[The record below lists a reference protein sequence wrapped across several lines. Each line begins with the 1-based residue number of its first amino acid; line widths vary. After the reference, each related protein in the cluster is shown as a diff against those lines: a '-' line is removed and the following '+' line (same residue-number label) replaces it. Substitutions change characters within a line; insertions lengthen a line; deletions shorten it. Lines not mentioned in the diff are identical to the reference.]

1 MARPDRATELGVE
14 LLYKTG
20 LSMAIVIGLSLVAE
34 RVRPR
39 VAGILAGFPLGLA
52 LSLFFYGHEQ
62 GADFVGR
69 AAPFALLGLVC
80 IQCFIGGYYL
90 GSLRPADAAAPQ
102 ARLRGLLTA
111 SLAALAAFFA
121 GSALLRPLE
130 LPVPAALAV
139 AIASVLGFHWLFRHI
154 PDAASIDRRVRFG
167 PGVLLFRAALAAAVI
182 VLVTSVAHL
191 IGSSWAGLFAAFPYT
206 LYPLLLIVHYSYG
219 PRHVHSIVRVYPQG
233 LSACLV
239 YVPAVALCYPRFG
252 VYWGTAL
259 SLAAA
264 ALWLALWSALLRRRA
279 ARTAAG

>member
-1 MARPDRATELGVE
+1 MA
-14 LLYKTG
+14 
-20 LSMAIVIGLSLVAE
+20 MVIGLSLVAE

-90 GSLRPADAAAPQ
+90 GSPRQ
-102 ARLRGLLTA
+102 AVGAHSRVRRLLIA

-121 GSALLRPLE
+121 CSALLRPFDLS
-130 LPVPAALAV
+130 LPAALAV
-139 AIASVLGFHWLFRHI
+139 ALASVLGFHWLFRHI
-154 PDAASIDRRVRFG
+154 PDARIERRVRFG

-182 VLVTSVAHL
+182 VLVTSVAEL

-206 LYPLLLIVHYSYG
+206 LYPLLLIVHYSYE
-219 PRHVHSIVRVYPQG
+219 PRHVHSMVRVYPQG

-239 YVPAVALCYPRFG
+239 YVPAVAYCYPRFG

-264 ALWLALWSALLRRRA
+264 ALWLSLWSALVRRRRA
-279 ARTAAG
+279 ARAAGG